1 MAKTPSIAA
10 GGGTDPRVLPGVDV
24 GRPLRAAVLSNPA
37 GGYNARRNHFAA
49 VRRAVDEFGIPHVEG
64 TDPGTILPATREF
77 DADGTELLI
86 VNGGDG
92 TVQLVLTALFARD
105 RATPPPLLVLLAGG
119 TSNTIPGD
127 VGWRQRPPD
136 GVRAVLGAAARGRL
150 DGHIARRDVLR
161 IESSL
166 WPSPECGMQ
175 FSAGAVYNAT
185 TFVTAQ
191 IQTRGAHGQLLP
203 AIGLFW
209 ALSRILTGRSDEIF
223 PPMHFRATMDGK
235 PLPEGPLL
243 GNLVSTLDHLFI
255 GIDPFWSDE
264 PGRVRHSAIRHRWR
278 RLPLALPAALRGRRG
293 RFLTLENGY
302 QSNNGEVLVMEI
314 DAGFTLDGALFEAGP
329 GTRIRITAPESASF
343 LRLGPG

>member
-1 MAKTPSIAA
+1 MATSNRIAS
-10 GGGTDPRVLPGVDV
+10 GGSAAPRILPGGDL
-24 GRPLRAAVLSNPA
+24 GRPIRAAVISNPA

-49 VRRAVDEFGIPHVEG
+49 VRRAVAEFGVPHVEG
-64 TDPGTILPATREF
+64 TDPGTLIPAAREF

-92 TVQLVLTALFARD
+92 TVQLVLTALFDRD
-105 RATPPPLLVLLAGG
+105 RTQPPPLLVLLPGG

-136 GVRAVLGAAARGRL
+136 GLRAVLAAAARGRL

-166 WPSPECGMQ
+166 WPSPQCGMQ
-175 FSAGAVYNAT
+175 FSAGAVYNAISFAIT
-185 TFVTAQ
+185 Q

-209 ALSRILTGRSDEIF
+209 ALSRILTGRSDEVF
-223 PPMHFRATMDGK
+223 PPMQFRATMDGK

-243 GNLVSTLDHLFI
+243 GNLVTTLDHLFL
-255 GIDPFWSDE
+255 GIHPFWSDE
-264 PGRVRHSAIRHRWR
+264 PGRVRHSAIRYRWR
-278 RLPLALPAALRGRRG
+278 RLLLALPAALRGRPG
-293 RFLTLENGY
+293 RFVTRENGF
-302 QSNNGEVLVMEI
+302 QSNNGEVLEMEV

-329 GTRIRITAPESASF
+329 GTHIRITATESASF